1 MDKNQ
6 TIFTLNIDIKAF
18 DALIEFH
25 INKAVAAAFE
35 KIESKKSIVKPQ
47 DEWITRKQ
55 ATEILGI
62 SAPTIINLSKSGI
75 LPCYRLGKSVRYKR
89 IEVDNAM
96 KLSFS
101 KRK

>member
-6 TIFTLNIDIKAF
+6 NLFTVNIDIKAF
-18 DALIEFH
+18 EALIEFH
-25 INKAVAAAFE
+25 INKAVAAAFAS
-35 KIESKKSIVKPQ
+35 IESQKPIAKPV

-89 IEVDNAM
+89 SEVEKAHRQN
-96 KLSFS
+96 KVP
-101 KRK
+101 